1 MKLHL
6 DPTQRRI
13 LYVAATLAGVAL
25 LFYIWISVTARD
37 EAGQA
42 QQQLVVDSVVK
53 HLQDSAKASDE
64 MRQLLINEQ
73 ERTDSATEE
82 ENRLAAEATADR
94 KTDFLWRVYNSAAA
108 ASSDAGMRKVFE
120 RNGTAE
126 FQRYLTQR
134 APNLPELLFFPT
146 QDLKNTSIWHFQNDW
161 FAVSTPQLGII
172 VLRVVTDKDGRTF
185 RIDNVQQASKPIE
198 PEEEEEEVI
207 EEDDYSY

>member
-13 LYVAATLAGVAL
+13 LYIAATLAAVAL

-64 MRQLLINEQ
+64 MRELLINEQ

-94 KTDFLWRVYNSAAA
+94 KTDFLWRVFNSAASA
-108 ASSDAGMRKVFE
+108 KSDEGMRKVFE

-134 APNLPELLFFPT
+134 APSLPELLFFPT
-146 QDLKNTSIWHFQNDW
+146 EDLTNTSIWHFQNDW

-185 RIDNVQQASKPIE
+185 RIAGVQQASKPIAPE
-198 PEEEEEEVI
+198 QEEETN